1 MGACQSRSAPRPEA
15 AVVPA
20 EEDLDEKASFA
31 EPHDGATS
39 QLPARA
45 PVVESD
51 LDFGSLVKIWTVEAT
66 VNYALPW
73 QVEEQLEFTGSGFAI
88 EGRRIVTNAHVIS
101 QAVSVRVRREGDAQK
116 FEARVHAVCPEM
128 DLAVLTVADEA
139 FGTTA
144 TTETARARGSGALPR
159 IGEATTVIGYP
170 TGGEQVSVTKG
181 VVSRID
187 MQRYT
192 GYANVEPLLVV
203 QIDAA
208 INAGNSG
215 GPVFDVRGD
224 VIGVAFCKDATDD
237 SDNIGY
243 LIPAPIV
250 GLFFGAVAMREAAGG
265 DAPFVV
271 PGVAGLGVATQ
282 PAENAHLRRHCR
294 MAPGTTGVVVTRVA
308 PLSPLHGKAK
318 TGDVILAIDGVE
330 VSNDGSVPLPDDAPP
345 NAGKRRRRP
354 RRVDYDHL
362 VTSRPVG
369 SRVIVKLHDAT
380 TGEVRTRR
388 ALAPC
393 RGSCPASTASTR
405 GRPTSSSAGW
415 SSRRCPCPS
424 WTSWTRRPTTTTTLA
439 IRHACANAEKRDP
452 DQQIVVLQR
461 ILVAPECND
470 GYDDAHHAPSILES
484 VDGRPWTTSGRSRT
498 ASTAAG
504 DFVRFVFRSG
514 HIIALDRRLCL
525 KHDPDT
531 LAMNAIPSRCSAD
544 LEDPERPS
552 AAWCGSLFLR
562 AMRS

>member
-1 MGACQSRSAPRPEA
+1 M
-15 AVVPA
+15 
-20 EEDLDEKASFA
+20 
-31 EPHDGATS
+31 
-39 QLPARA
+39 
-45 PVVESD
+45 
-51 LDFGSLVKIWTVEAT
+51 
-66 VNYALPW
+66 
-73 QVEEQLEFTGSGFAI
+73 
-88 EGRRIVTNAHVIS
+88 
-101 QAVSVRVRREGDAQK
+101 
-116 FEARVHAVCPEM
+116 
-128 DLAVLTVADEA
+128 
-139 FGTTA
+139 
-144 TTETARARGSGALPR
+144 
-159 IGEATTVIGYP
+159 
-170 TGGEQVSVTKG
+170 TKG

-215 GPVFDVRGD
+215 GTVFDVRGD

-380 TGEVRTRR
+380 TGEVRDEDV
-388 ALAPC
+388 ALAAVPRLVPC
-393 RGSCPASTASTR
+393 FHGVDA
-405 GRPTSSSAGW
+405 RPSYFIFGGLVFAPLSMPLVDVLDTTSYDDE
-415 SSRRCPCPS
+415 
-424 WTSWTRRPTTTTTLA
+424 TTLA

-484 VDGRPWTTSGRSRT
+484 VDGKTVDNLRSL
-498 ASTAAG
+498 ADCVDAAAG
-504 DFVRFVFRSG
+504 DFVRFVFKSG